1 MLGMQQLDAHEFYAG
16 AADRDRLER
25 GDGEMI
31 HEDRG
36 AIANLP
42 QNVMMKP
49 YPKLN
54 DYMPGDID
62 DGIRGIDMQM
72 MDDNR
77 HAKMQ
82 LRPRKA

>member
-1 MLGMQQLDAHEFYAG
+1 MLGIQQLDAHEFYAG
-16 AADRDRLER
+16 AADRNRLER

-31 HEDRG
+31 HEDRS

-42 QNVMMKP
+42 QGVMIKH
-49 YPKLN
+49 YPMLH
-54 DYMPGDID
+54 DYMPGDIN

-72 MDDNR
+72 SDDNR

>member
-1 MLGMQQLDAHEFYAG
+1 
-16 AADRDRLER
+16 
-25 GDGEMI
+25 
-31 HEDRG
+31 
-36 AIANLP
+36 
-42 QNVMMKP
+42 MMKP
-49 YPKLN
+49 YPMLN

-77 HAKMQ
+77 HAKMH